1 MKNFHNTSAGKAL
14 VGLGLVAGLVAA
26 PAIATAAS
34 LDMGLQLRYRG
45 EVDMRDFDEDTS
57 EDIVNSQR
65 TRLNAKVDH
74 ERYHA
79 FLQIQ
84 DVRVWGEE
92 DEGGDPTLTDASA
105 DGLDMHQAFFKVDD
119 VFGSGIGVQ
128 VGRQEINFADE
139 RLVGAV
145 DWTQN
150 ARSLDGFVFSK
161 AFGDTG
167 VVVPFILQLR
177 EDDDAGKGAGLRQA
191 DVGTDEGEDNDLWAA
206 GFHSIWNVAEDQSF
220 QPHLYYV
227 RDGGPNLNLYTLGFY
242 YDGKAGDLMY
252 DFTADWQ
259 TGDVMLGGADVDW
272 NAYLLAANVGF
283 QSGPFMVG
291 GGIDYLSGDDD
302 TSDDDVESFT
312 TLLATNHKFYG
323 YMDYFNP
330 NILPTLGGTDGLSG
344 LGLIDYHL
352 KAWYT
357 FGGSTKAGVDAHYFT
372 TAEEDET
379 VLHDDN
385 GDAVDTYG
393 TEIDFG
399 FKTKSGPLDIYA
411 GYSVF
416 FQDEA
421 MEARF
426 HGTTG
431 ADNNDDIA
439 HWAFVMASI
448 NFP

>member
-1 MKNFHNTSAGKAL
+1 MRILQSTVNGMAI
-14 VGLGLVAGLVAA
+14 VGLGLATGIAA
-26 PAIATAAS
+26 LPAPATAAS

-45 EVDMRDFDEDTS
+45 EVDMRDFNEDTS

-65 TRLNAKVDH
+65 TRLNAKVDQD
-74 ERYHA
+74 RYHV

-92 DEGGDPTLTDASA
+92 DDTLTDASA
-105 DGLDMHQAFFKVDD
+105 DGLDMHQAYFKIDD
-119 VFGSGIGVQ
+119 VFGTGVGVQ
-128 VGRQEINFADE
+128 VGRQEINFADQ

-150 ARSLDGFVFSK
+150 ARSLDGFVLSR
-161 AFGDTG
+161 AFGDQG
-167 VVVPFILQLR
+167 VVIPFLLQLK
-177 EDDDAGKGAGLRQA
+177 EKDAIAAGGSLRQA
-191 DVGTDEGEDNDLWAA
+191 NPNVDEGEDQDMWAA
-206 GFHSIWNVAEDQSF
+206 GFHSVWNVSENNAI
-220 QPHLYYV
+220 QPHVYYV
-227 RDGGPNLNLYTLGFY
+227 RDGASNLNLYTLGFY
-242 YDGKAGDLMY
+242 YDGKAGDVSY

-259 TGDVMLGGADVDW
+259 TGDMGDIDIS
-272 NAYLLAANVGF
+272 AYLVAANVGF
-283 QSGPFMVG
+283 QSGPLFVG
-291 GGIDYLSGDDD
+291 AGIDYLSGDDD
-302 TSDDDVESFT
+302 ANDNDVNSFN

-323 YMDYFNP
+323 YMDYFTNFGS
-330 NILPTLGGTDGLSG
+330 TSDDVKG
-344 LGLIDYHL
+344 LGLIDYHA

-357 FGGSTKAGVDAHYFT
+357 FGGSTKAGIDAHYFT
-372 TAEEDET
+372 TAETADSASDT
-379 VLHDDN
+379 RLGGDDKL
-385 GDAVDTYG
+385 G
-393 TEIDFG
+393 TELDLG

-416 FQDEA
+416 FEDDA

-431 ADNNDDIA
+431 SDNNEDIG

>member
-92 DEGGDPTLTDASA
+92 EDTLTDASA

-150 ARSLDGFVFSK
+150 ARSLDGFVLSK
-161 AFGDTG
+161 AFGDSG
-167 VVVPFILQLR
+167 VIIPFLLQLNE
-177 EDDDAGKGAGLRQA
+177 EDAIGFSGDLRQA
-191 DVGTDEGEDNDLWAA
+191 NPNVDEGEDQDMWAA
-206 GFHSIWNVAEDQSF
+206 GFHSVWNVAEDNTI
-220 QPHLYYV
+220 QPHVYFL
-227 RDGGPNLNLYTLGFY
+227 RDGMTNLNLYTLGFY
-242 YDGKAGDLMY
+242 YDGKAGDITY

-259 TGDVMLGGADVDW
+259 TGDMGDIDIS
-272 NAYLLAANVGF
+272 AYLVAANVGF
-283 QSGPFMVG
+283 QSGPLKVG
-291 GGIDYLSGDDD
+291 LGVDYLSGDDD
-302 TSDDDVESFT
+302 TSDDDVESFN

-323 YMDYFNP
+323 YMDYF
-330 NILPTLGGTDGLSG
+330 TSFGSASDDVRG
-344 LGLIDYHL
+344 LGLIDYHA

-357 FGGSTKAGVDAHYFT
+357 FGGSTKAGVGAHYFT
-372 TAEEDET
+372 TAEDDEARLDGEDT
-379 VLHDDN
+379 L
-385 GDAVDTYG
+385 G
-393 TEIDFG
+393 TELDFG